1 MARGVKLVIQIPCLN
16 EEATLPGVLADLPR
30 AVPGFDRVEWLVID
44 DGSTDRTAE
53 VAREGGVDH
62 LVRLTNNKGLA
73 AAFQAGIDAALKL
86 GAEVIVNTD
95 ADGQYDAADIPGLVE
110 PIVDGRADMVVGD
123 RKVATVEHFSPLK
136 RALQRFG
143 SSIVRRASGTR
154 VPDTTSGFRA
164 YNREAALQLVIV
176 SNYTYTLESL
186 IQAGRNLVAVE
197 HVPIAANPERRPSR
211 LFSSTSGYVLRNAIA
226 IARSFILYKPL
237 RFFVGV
243 AAVFL
248 CATVI
253 ASLPFLIDFVR
264 TGDTSGHL
272 QSLIIAAV
280 MALVCVQMI
289 ALGVIGDALAG
300 QRLIAQRIY
309 ERVRRLELEAGVAPS
324 HYEPG
329 STGPLAAPTRD
340 AVSGRSGAARA
351 RADSIADDGRELRA
365 DRNETVGEGRGDQ
378 RRR

>member
-1 MARGVKLVIQIPCLN
+1 VKLVIQIPCLN
-16 EEATLPGVLADLPR
+16 EEATLPAVLADLPR

-44 DGSTDRTAE
+44 DGSTDRTAD
-53 VAREGGVDH
+53 VARAGGVDH

-86 GAEVIVNTD
+86 GADVIVNTD
-95 ADGQYDAADIPGLVE
+95 ADGQYDAADIPSLVE
-110 PIVDGRADMVVGD
+110 PILAGRADMVVGD
-123 RKVATVEHFSPLK
+123 RAVATIEHFSPAK

-143 SSIVRRASGTR
+143 SSIVRHASGTR

-164 YNREAALQLVIV
+164 YNREAALQIVIV

-197 HVPIAANPERRPSR
+197 HVPIAANRERRPSR
-211 LFSSTSGYVLRNAIA
+211 LFSSTSGYVLRNALA
-226 IARSFILYKPL
+226 IVRGFILYKPL
-237 RFFVGV
+237 RFFAGV
-243 AAVFL
+243 AGLFL
-248 CATVI
+248 CAAII

-272 QSLIIAAV
+272 QSLIVAAV

-329 STGPLAAPTRD
+329 GSGPPRTR
-340 AVSGRSGAARA
+340 AEP
-351 RADSIADDGRELRA
+351 IADDGRELRA
-365 DRNETVGEGRGDQ
+365 DRHEPVGERSGE
-378 RRR
+378 